1 MKVRSCCVA
10 SMICLAIASC
20 PVCGA
25 WAAKSL
31 TIAAFGGYQTYDMA
45 DVNEAMQSTL
55 SSYPGSRADKKEI
68 ESGAGFG
75 GGIRI
80 WTSERVFVSLD
91 FQRLLASNSG
101 SGPYAGSTYTVDLN
115 VPASS
120 VVGGVGYVL
129 LDRRPLRFA
138 LTGGGGYYLT
148 TGEIVTRGPGANDRS
163 NLEGSGFGFH
173 GMGLILAPVTRGLDV
188 ELAGGYRYAKTTDV
202 TRGGYRVRNADG
214 SLAQIDWSG
223 FTGRAGLSVRVRGE

>member
-101 SGPYAGSTYTVDLN
+101 SGPYCWRQHRFSFFFTLWLR
-115 VPASS
+115 PA
-120 VVGGVGYVL
+120 
-129 LDRRPLRFA
+129 RRA
-138 LTGGGGYYLT
+138 W
-148 TGEIVTRGPGANDRS
+148 
-163 NLEGSGFGFH
+163 
-173 GMGLILAPVTRGLDV
+173 
-188 ELAGGYRYAKTTDV
+188 K
-202 TRGGYRVRNADG
+202 
-214 SLAQIDWSG
+214 
-223 FTGRAGLSVRVRGE
+223 GRAEPSRC